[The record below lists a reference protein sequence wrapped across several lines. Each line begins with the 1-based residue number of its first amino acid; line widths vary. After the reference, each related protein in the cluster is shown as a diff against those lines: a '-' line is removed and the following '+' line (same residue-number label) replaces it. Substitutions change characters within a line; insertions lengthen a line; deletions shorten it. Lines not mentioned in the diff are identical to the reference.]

1 MNNHRRRCKPIR
13 YRPLLFILS
22 LIFSLIFGLEPAGE
36 TWAKVSPLSEIIG
49 VENLDSSRYP
59 TNQALYVT
67 MRDGVKI
74 AIDIWLPKQ
83 LNPGEKIP
91 TLMRMDRYWRSLGI
105 MGYFPEFDLNYPEAQ
120 LANNAGYALVLVD
133 ARGTGSSFGTQIYP
147 WSPDEIQDY
156 GEIVDWII
164 AQPWSNGKVG
174 SYGTSYAGNA
184 TEFLG
189 RLNHPA
195 VQAIAPRFND
205 FDPYSQLAFPGG
217 IFNEWFVKRW
227 SENNHR
233 LDANDRDF
241 VCLME
246 ELEGAICDALKVV
259 ITGAKPV
266 DADRD
271 GTLQAE
277 AIRDRTANLD
287 VYKAAQTIT
296 YRNDP
301 YGTTGITIQDFSPY
315 RFQENISQSQV
326 PIFSI
331 ASWLDAGTANG
342 AFSRFLTYSNP
353 QKVVIGAW
361 NHGGTED
368 ASPYQ
373 PADLSPDPP
382 LYEQIE
388 ELLEFFDTYLKDD
401 SSRPPITREIR
412 YYTMVED
419 QWKTTPVWPP
429 QGIVSQSWYFG
440 EDNRLTQQ
448 QPTTETG
455 TDDYAVN
462 FEATTSTQNRWH
474 TKAGGKDVIYND
486 RVREDEKL
494 LTYTS
499 EPLPEALEITG
510 HPVITLYVSSTA
522 NDGAFYVYLEDIDPQ
537 GEVLYITEGQLRSL
551 HRQISPEKPPYAV
564 FGPYHSFERQ
574 DGQPQQPGEVMQLS
588 FDLLP
593 TSVLIQKGHRLR
605 VAIAGHDADTFARYP
620 AQGNATLTLHRNTLY
635 PSHIDLPIM
644 NPK

>member
-1 MNNHRRRCKPIR
+1 MTHQRKRCKPPWHR
-13 YRPLLFILS
+13 TLLFTLS
-22 LIFSLIFGLEPAGE
+22 LIFTLFFGREPGGE
-36 TWAKVSPLSEIIG
+36 TWAKVTPLSG
-49 VENLDSSRYP
+49 VLDLENVDSSSHP

-67 MRDGVKI
+67 MGDGVKV

-83 LNPGEKIP
+83 LNPNEKIP
-91 TLMRMDRYWRSLGI
+91 TLMRMDRYWRSVGI
-105 MGYFPEFDLNYPEAQ
+105 MGYFPEFDPNYPEAQ

-133 ARGTGSSFGTQIYP
+133 ARGTGSSFGAQLYP
-147 WSPDEIQDY
+147 WSPDEIKDY

-174 SYGTSYAGNA
+174 SYGISYAGNA

-195 VQAIAPRFND
+195 VKAIAPRFND

-217 IFNEWFVKRW
+217 IFNEWFVQRW
-227 SENNHR
+227 SENNKR
-233 LDANDRDF
+233 LDANDRNF
-241 VCLME
+241 VCVME
-246 ELEGAICDALKVV
+246 QLEGAICDALKVV

-271 GTLQAE
+271 GTMQAE

-287 VYKAAQTIT
+287 VYEAAQEIT
-296 YRNDP
+296 YRDDR
-301 YGTTGITIQDFSPY
+301 YGKTGVTIQDFSPY
-315 RFQENISQSQV
+315 RFQHEISRSQV
-326 PIFSI
+326 PLFSI

-342 AFSRFLTYSNP
+342 ALSRFLTYSNP

-388 ELLEFFDTYLKDD
+388 ELLEFFDTYLKED
-401 SSRPPITREIR
+401 SDRPPITREIR

-429 QGIVSQSWYFG
+429 QGIVSQSWYLG
-440 EDNRLTQQ
+440 ENNSLT
-448 QPTTETG
+448 PVAPRSEAG
-455 TDDYAVN
+455 TDRYAVN
-462 FEATTSTQNRWH
+462 FEATTGTNNRWH
-474 TKAGGKDVIYND
+474 TKAGGKDVIYTSRAD
-486 RVREDEKL
+486 EDQKL

-499 EPLPEALEITG
+499 SPLPEAVEITG
-510 HPVITLYVSSTA
+510 HPVITMYISSSA
-522 NDGAFYVYLEDIDPQ
+522 RDGAFYVYLEDINEQ

-551 HRQISPEKPPYAV
+551 HRQISPEQPPYAI

-574 DGQPQQPGEVMQLS
+574 DGKEPEPGEVMELS

-620 AQGNATLTLHRNTLY
+620 AQGPATLTLHRNLIY

-644 NPK
+644 TPK